1 MKNQS
6 NHSPSNFWFG
16 FSIGAVAA
24 VAASYL
30 LGTKKGRETLK
41 KVIAMSEQFP
51 ERIPEIIEK
60 FQKIAAEKSKENKFS
75 GLQTIDSVIK
85 KIKQSSGEKHQ

>member
-6 NHSPSNFWFG
+6 NHQPTNFWFG
-16 FSIGAVAA
+16 FSIGTVAA
-24 VAASYL
+24 LGACYL

-41 KVIAMSEQFP
+41 KLITMSEELP
-51 ERIPEIIEK
+51 GKIPEMIETL
-60 FQKIAAEKSKENKFS
+60 QKMAPKSSMESKFS

-85 KIKQSSGEKHQ
+85 KIKQSSEEKH